1 MIEIIPK
8 PAQKLPLW
16 QNILFYFSIAVL
28 IASFLSYFV
37 LGHFIKNSQ
46 KTLQELEGTL
56 AREKT
61 SSQLLLEEEVFN
73 YQKKI
78 ADFSLLL
85 RSHLFTSKTFGLLER
100 NSHPKIWFFQF
111 NLDSTKNLLVL
122 SGEAE
127 DFSVLGQQ
135 LLIFKKEPLIKGLDL
150 SNISVGR
157 KGRVAFILNF
167 SLDPRLFKK

>member
-8 PAQKLPLW
+8 PAAKLPLW

-37 LGHFIKNSQ
+37 LDNFIKNSQ
-46 KTLQELEGTL
+46 KILQELGETL

-61 SSQLLLEEEVFN
+61 GSQLLLEEEVFN

-78 ADFSLLL
+78 ADFSQLLQ
-85 RSHLFTSKTFGLLER
+85 SHLFTSKTLGLLER
-100 NSHPKIWFFQF
+100 NSHPKIWFSQY
-111 NLDSTKNLLVL
+111 NLDSTKGILAL

-150 SNISVGR
+150 SNISVGK
-157 KGRVAFILNF
+157 KGRVEFTLNL
-167 SLDPRLFKK
+167 SLAPQLFR

>member
-37 LGHFIKNSQ
+37 LDNFIKNSQ
-46 KTLQELEGTL
+46 KILQELGETL

-61 SSQLLLEEEVFN
+61 GSQLLLEEEVFN

-78 ADFSLLL
+78 ADFSQLLQN
-85 RSHLFTSKTFGLLER
+85 HLFTSKTLGLLER
-100 NSHPKIWFFQF
+100 NSHPKIWFSQY
-111 NLDSTKNLLVL
+111 NLDSTKGILAL

-135 LLIFKKEPLIKGLDL
+135 LLIFKKEPFIKGLDL

-167 SLDPRLFKK
+167 SLDPKLFK

>member
-37 LGHFIKNSQ
+37 LDNFIKNSQ
-46 KTLQELEGTL
+46 KILQELGETL

-61 SSQLLLEEEVFN
+61 GSQLLLEEEVFN

-78 ADFSLLL
+78 ADFSQLLQ
-85 RSHLFTSKTFGLLER
+85 SHLFTSKTLGLLER
-100 NSHPKIWFFQF
+100 NSHPKIWFSQY
-111 NLDSTKNLLVL
+111 NLDSTKGILAL

-135 LLIFKKEPLIKGLDL
+135 LLIFKKEPFIKGLDL
-150 SNISVGR
+150 STISIGR
-157 KGRVAFILNF
+157 KGRVDFTLNL
-167 SLDPRLFKK
+167 SLDPHLFK

>member
-37 LGHFIKNSQ
+37 LDNFIKNSQ
-46 KTLQELEGTL
+46 KILQELGETL

-61 SSQLLLEEEVFN
+61 GSQLLLEEEVFN

-78 ADFSLLL
+78 ADFSQLLQN
-85 RSHLFTSKTFGLLER
+85 HLFTSKTLGLLER
-100 NSHPKIWFFQF
+100 NSHPKIWFSQY
-111 NLDSTKNLLVL
+111 NLDSTKGILAL

-135 LLIFKKEPLIKGLDL
+135 LLIFKKEPFIKGLDL

-157 KGRVAFILNF
+157 KGRVEFTLNL
-167 SLDPRLFKK
+167 SLAPQLFR

>member
-37 LGHFIKNSQ
+37 LDNFLKNSQ
-46 KTLQELEGTL
+46 KILQELGETL
-56 AREKT
+56 AGEKT
-61 SSQLLLEEEVFN
+61 SSQLLLEGEVFN

-78 ADFSLLL
+78 ADFSQLLQ
-85 RSHLFTSKTFGLLER
+85 SHLFTSKTLGLLER
-100 NSHPKIWFFQF
+100 SSHPKIWFSQY
-111 NLDSTKNLLVL
+111 NLDSTKGILIL

-150 SNISVGR
+150 SNISIGR
-157 KGRVAFILNF
+157 KGRVDFTLNL
-167 SLDPRLFKK
+167 SLDPQLFR

>member
-37 LGHFIKNSQ
+37 LDNFIKNSQ
-46 KTLQELEGTL
+46 KILQELGETL

-61 SSQLLLEEEVFN
+61 GSQLLLEEEVFN

-78 ADFSLLL
+78 ADFSQLLQN
-85 RSHLFTSKTFGLLER
+85 HLFTSKTLGLLER
-100 NSHPKIWFFQF
+100 NSHPKIWFSQY
-111 NLDSTKNLLVL
+111 NLDSTKGILAL

-157 KGRVAFILNF
+157 KGRVEFTLNL
-167 SLDPRLFKK
+167 SLAPQLFR